1 MSVLRLVAE
10 NPFRVLGVYANSPK
24 KEIVA
29 NKGKATAFL
38 KVGKSVEYPLD
49 LNGMLPPLN
58 RTIEMFNEA
67 EAHLA
72 IAKEQIQYAQFWF
85 LKMTPLD
92 DVAFNH
98 LIAGDMAMAKD
109 IWSKQENLSS
119 LQNKMVCYL
128 IEGYNEYALT
138 EAEKLYERFGDEY
151 IGKIDAHSTLQMTGT
166 ELLHQLIDL
175 LGAEVGMQSLW
186 ECELE
191 GETRDYI
198 GRQTVEPLINKI
210 SAEIDKAHNVD
221 RQNANARLNAAKKL
235 AATTNEPLTQLKG
248 IIGGNDP
255 QYQIIADKL
264 GLEILQCGID
274 YFNNSGDDDAPQTA
288 MKIQTYAQS
297 IVVGNLAKQR
307 CNENVKILQK
317 IINDLPPQSVLAEDR
332 AIKAALEKY
341 NNQPDEISYALTLL
355 NTTKPHLQ
363 VIRERLGIRSDYY
376 LKMSTLVVRAALH
389 NVVEEVNNIQEQ
401 VAKRAS
407 IGLADDDD
415 ILEVTK
421 TVYKGWNA
429 ITVMDEFHLEDD
441 FQSHYN
447 KNRSSL
453 KSMCDQLGLSSFTT
467 PSRSTTTSSTNS
479 RTTSRPTS
487 SYVNS
492 RTSSRPSSYSTNSR
506 TSYSGSSSSS
516 SYNKKTNT
524 SSEDKYLVASVVIVE
539 IIWLIIGI
547 ANDDRYNPWW
557 QNFLIGGVGL
567 WLFPINYIPMAIINW
582 LLTKLLDD

>member
-1 MSVLRLVAE
+1 MSVLRLIAE

-38 KVGKSVEYPLD
+38 KVGKSVDYPLD
-49 LNGMLPPLN
+49 LNGTLPPLD

-98 LIAGDMAMAKD
+98 LIAGDMATAKE

-128 IEGYNEYALT
+128 IEGYTEYALT

-198 GRQTVEPLINKI
+198 GQQTVEPLINKI
-210 SAEIDKAHNVD
+210 SAEIDKAHNVN

-235 AATTNEPLTQLKG
+235 SAATNEPLTQLKG
-248 IIGGNDP
+248 ILGGTDP

-274 YFNNSGDDDAPQTA
+274 YYNNSEDDDAPHTA
-288 MKIQTYAQS
+288 MKIQTYAQL

-332 AIKAALEKY
+332 AVKAALEKY

-389 NVVEEVNNIQEQ
+389 NVIEEVNAVQRNPDTIYWIKAGFGIPSELKTSLREAWKATNIMD
-401 VAKRAS
+401 
-407 IGLADDDD
+407 GFD
-415 ILEVTK
+415 LELS
-421 TVYKGWNA
+421 Y
-429 ITVMDEFHLEDD
+429 
-441 FQSHYN
+441 QSHYAQ
-447 KNRSSL
+447 NRSTLQSL
-453 KSMCDQLGLSSFTT
+453 CNQVGISTYSGSSIINHPTSTSNTRSTT
-467 PSRSTTTSSTNS
+467 TTTTTTTSSTD
-479 RTTSRPTS
+479 
-487 SYVNS
+487 
-492 RTSSRPSSYSTNSR
+492 
-506 TSYSGSSSSS
+506 
-516 SYNKKTNT
+516 KKNNN
-524 SSEDKYLVASVVIVE
+524 A
-539 IIWLIIGI
+539 
-547 ANDDRYNPWW
+547 
-557 QNFLIGGVGL
+557 FLIALLVFVFGGILAGAFCEAVGGD
-567 WLFPINYIPMAIINW
+567 FIVGFFISGIIAGIVKACIEP
-582 LLTKLLDD
+582 L